1 LATRSARTCSR
12 DWFQV
17 RARVSTAIGVEITGG
32 SDDATDIVVVE
43 GRTILGGRAYCSF
56 HLLRTIEG
64 IVSERDVVR
73 ALHTRGAELLGT
85 QVREIMTVNVL
96 TSSPGDEVRSLAKT
110 MTEKRFRHMPVV
122 VDDALAGIVTIGDIV
137 KNRLDELETEHD
149 QLVDYISST
158 G

>member
-1 LATRSARTCSR
+1 MHVKDVLAHKGAAVATVTPGAL
-12 DWFQV
+12 
-17 RARVSTAIGVEITGG
+17 ITEVIAALAEHHVGALVVT
-32 SDDATDIVVVE
+32 SD
-43 GRTILGGRAYCSF
+43 G
-56 HLLRTIEG
+56 RTIEG

-122 VDDALAGIVTIGDIV
+122 VDGELAGIVTIGDIV

>member
-1 LATRSARTCSR
+1 MHVKDVLAHKGAAVATVTPGAL
-12 DWFQV
+12 
-17 RARVSTAIGVEITGG
+17 ITEVIAALAEHHVGALVVT
-32 SDDATDIVVVE
+32 SD
-43 GRTILGGRAYCSF
+43 G
-56 HLLRTIEG
+56 RTIEG

-96 TSSPGDEVRSLAKT
+96 TSSPDDEVRSLAKT

-122 VDDALAGIVTIGDIV
+122 VDGALAGIVTIGDIV

>member
-1 LATRSARTCSR
+1 MHVKDVLAHKGAAVATVTPLAL
-12 DWFQV
+12 
-17 RARVSTAIGVEITGG
+17 ITEVIAALAEHHVGALVVT
-32 SDDATDIVVVE
+32 SD
-43 GRTILGGRAYCSF
+43 GRQ
-56 HLLRTIEG
+56 IEG

-73 ALHTRGAELLGT
+73 ALHSRGAELLDT

-96 TSSPGDEVRSLAKT
+96 TSSPDDEVRSLAKT

-122 VDDALAGIVTIGDIV
+122 VDGALAGIVTIGDIV

>member
-1 LATRSARTCSR
+1 MHVKDVLAHKGAAVATVTPGAL
-12 DWFQV
+12 
-17 RARVSTAIGVEITGG
+17 ITEVIAALAEHHVGALVVT
-32 SDDATDIVVVE
+32 SD
-43 GRTILGGRAYCSF
+43 G
-56 HLLRTIEG
+56 RTIEG

-85 QVREIMTVNVL
+85 QVREIMTVDVL

-122 VDDALAGIVTIGDIV
+122 VDGALAGIVTIGDIV

>member
-1 LATRSARTCSR
+1 MHVKDVLAHKGAAVATVTPGAL
-12 DWFQV
+12 
-17 RARVSTAIGVEITGG
+17 ITEVIAALAEHHVGALVVT
-32 SDDATDIVVVE
+32 SD
-43 GRTILGGRAYCSF
+43 G
-56 HLLRTIEG
+56 RTIEG

-85 QVREIMTVNVL
+85 PVREIMTVNVL
-96 TSSPGDEVRSLAKT
+96 TSSPDDEVRSLAKT

>member
-1 LATRSARTCSR
+1 
-12 DWFQV
+12 
-17 RARVSTAIGVEITGG
+17 
-32 SDDATDIVVVE
+32 
-43 GRTILGGRAYCSF
+43 
-56 HLLRTIEG
+56 
-64 IVSERDVVR
+64 
-73 ALHTRGAELLGT
+73 
-85 QVREIMTVNVL
+85 MTVNVL
-96 TSSPGDEVRSLAKT
+96 TSSPDDEVRSLAKT

>member
-1 LATRSARTCSR
+1 MHVKDVLAHKGATVATVAPGCLIAEVIASLAEHHVGALVVT
-12 DWFQV
+12 
-17 RARVSTAIGVEITGG
+17 
-32 SDDATDIVVVE
+32 SD
-43 GRTILGGRAYCSF
+43 GKQ
-56 HLLRTIEG
+56 IEG

-73 ALHTRGAELLGT
+73 ALHTRGAGLLDT
-85 QVREIMTVNVL
+85 QVQEIMTVNVL
-96 TSSPGDEVRSLAKT
+96 TCTPEDEVRSLAKT

-122 VDDALAGIVTIGDIV
+122 VNDALAGIVTIGDIV

>member
-1 LATRSARTCSR
+1 MHVKDVLAHKGAAVATVTPGAL
-12 DWFQV
+12 
-17 RARVSTAIGVEITGG
+17 ITEVIAALAEHHVGALVVT
-32 SDDATDIVVVE
+32 SD
-43 GRTILGGRAYCSF
+43 G
-56 HLLRTIEG
+56 RTIEG

-85 QVREIMTVNVL
+85 QVSEIMTVNVL

>member
-1 LATRSARTCSR
+1 MHVKDVLAHKGAAVATVTPVAL
-12 DWFQV
+12 
-17 RARVSTAIGVEITGG
+17 ITEVIAALAEHHVGALVVT
-32 SDDATDIVVVE
+32 SD
-43 GRTILGGRAYCSF
+43 GRN
-56 HLLRTIEG
+56 IEG

-73 ALHTRGAELLGT
+73 ALHSRGAELLGT

-96 TSSPGDEVRSLAKT
+96 TSSPDDEVRSLAKT

>member
-1 LATRSARTCSR
+1 MHVKDVLAHKGAAVATVTPVA
-12 DWFQV
+12 Q
-17 RARVSTAIGVEITGG
+17 ITEVIAALAEHQDGALVVT
-32 SDDATDIVVVE
+32 SD
-43 GRTILGGRAYCSF
+43 GRN
-56 HLLRTIEG
+56 IEG

-73 ALHTRGAELLGT
+73 ALHSRGAELLGT

-96 TSSPGDEVRSLAKT
+96 TSSPDDEVRSLAKT

-122 VDDALAGIVTIGDIV
+122 VDGALAGIVTIGDIV

>member
-1 LATRSARTCSR
+1 MHVKDVLAHKGAAVATVTPVAL
-12 DWFQV
+12 
-17 RARVSTAIGVEITGG
+17 ITEVIAALAEHHVGALVVT
-32 SDDATDIVVVE
+32 SD
-43 GRTILGGRAYCSF
+43 GRN
-56 HLLRTIEG
+56 IEG

-73 ALHTRGAELLGT
+73 ALHSRGAELLGT

-96 TSSPGDEVRSLAKT
+96 TSSPDDEVRSLAKT

-122 VDDALAGIVTIGDIV
+122 VDGALAGIVTIGDIV

>member
-1 LATRSARTCSR
+1 MHVKDVLAHKGAAVATVTPGAL
-12 DWFQV
+12 
-17 RARVSTAIGVEITGG
+17 ITEVIAALAEHHVGALVVT
-32 SDDATDIVVVE
+32 SD
-43 GRTILGGRAYCSF
+43 G
-56 HLLRTIEG
+56 RTIEG

-96 TSSPGDEVRSLAKT
+96 TSSPDDEVRSLAKT

-137 KNRLDELETEHD
+137 KNRLDQLETKHD
-149 QLVDYISST
+149 QMVDSISST

>member
-1 LATRSARTCSR
+1 MHVKDVLAHKGAAVATVTPGAL
-12 DWFQV
+12 
-17 RARVSTAIGVEITGG
+17 ITEVIAALAEHHVGALVVT
-32 SDDATDIVVVE
+32 SD
-43 GRTILGGRAYCSF
+43 G
-56 HLLRTIEG
+56 RTIEG